1 MIGTRGRVVAVLA
14 VLTLL
19 VAACGSSDSGSKDT
33 TTTKAQSPGSGS
45 KSGPSATATPTTGLT
60 TGTSVTVTAKGFTPG
75 KQIGINE
82 CAQTGSAEVGAQ
94 DCDLGNISVLKV
106 GADGTGTGTIAVTK
120 GPIGQA
126 AHTCGGDTRC
136 FLSVGELVPD
146 ANAERAKDIDLTFS

>member
-19 VAACGSSDSGSKDT
+19 VAACGSSSSDSKDT
-33 TTTKAQSPGSGS
+33 TTSKAKTSDTKKS
-45 KSGPSATATPTTGLT
+45 SGPSATATPTTGLT
-60 TGTSVTVTAKGFTPG
+60 AGATVTVTAKGFTPG

-82 CAQTGSAEVGAQ
+82 CAQKGSGEVGAQ
-94 DCDLGNISVLKV
+94 DCDLSNISILKV
-106 GADGTGTGTIAVTK
+106 GPDGTGTGTIAVSK

-136 FLSVGELVPD
+136 FLSVGELVQGQ
-146 ANAERAKDIDLTFS
+146 AERAKDIDLTFS